1 MSRDGYGS
9 CFRERMIK
17 QPKSPRPAGSA
28 KEEMAKTPGKDDLH
42 EQREPDQKQEAVL
55 KNTTPDPSPPQV

>member
-1 MSRDGYGS
+1 MS
-9 CFRERMIK
+9 K

-42 EQREPDQKQEAVL
+42 EQREMDQKKEAVIS
-55 KNTTPDPSPPQV
+55 KTAPEPSPPQV

>member
-1 MSRDGYGS
+1 
-9 CFRERMIK
+9 MIK